1 MPPITCPLY
10 LCCSSSTQLLFL
22 KIIKLFYLF
31 IFIFFAIFQFN
42 NVNSHP
48 YVTITRILR
57 FFSRVSR
64 EFAKHIIGVG
74 SALPSL
80 ILIAGTIVILFLLIL
95 AGAYDKR
102 PLNEIFFLQADT
114 KGIPNAPQGI
124 CHWTLYNVGL
134 SPNFRYSFAKE
145 VMGVQFIVNTKSVLR

>member
-1 MPPITCPLY
+1 MN
-10 LCCSSSTQLLFL
+10 LLNTLNFRYFRL
-22 KIIKLFYLF
+22 
-31 IFIFFAIFQFN
+31 
-42 NVNSHP
+42 
-48 YVTITRILR
+48 
-57 FFSRVSR
+57 
-64 EFAKHIIGVG
+64 IGVG

-134 SPNFRYSFAKE
+134 SPNLKYSFPEE
-145 VMGVQFIVNTKSVLR
+145 VMGVQFIVDMKSFSSAMSVTARTSTADRTKLRTHSSPSETSTPIQTSPTVSSIIRVVTST